1 MDGLDDLSLVLE
13 IKPQMAEA
21 DKALRN
27 LTKGLDQVDDARKK
41 IQTGLG
47 TTINSFL
54 SDIGIRLPASLAKI
68 VNLLN
73 VFGGKKAVQDDG
85 GLGGGTTRGGGSA
98 NIFGGGGKQGFGSGL
113 DLGKLMGGGE
123 EAAGGAD
130 MVAGGEAAA
139 GAEGLG
145 AALGPIGIAVGA
157 AVMGLKI
164 FTSAVITAANKAVQ
178 LAALNNPAVAER
190 FQRALL
196 DTEAVLGNRLIP
208 VVNVMTKGMRLV
220 GDILQTILPTEQD
233 IAAAMSELDPVLK
246 DLRDSAADLAPL
258 LKDQLVLA
266 LEVTVDSLRLFADEI
281 KVIAFLLKP
290 LGSGEKNQLKSSLGM
305 AASQASTVGIE
316 DISKRA
322 IEAAYGQGAAGP
334 QERSANTLDKIY
346 AFLERELGRHD
357 AAHQSAGERA
367 ESAVLGAP
375 AQFFRWLAEFG
386 R

>member
-73 VFGGKKAVQDDG
+73 VFGGKKAVADDG
-85 GLGGGTTRGGGSA
+85 GLGGGTTRGGGS
-98 NIFGGGGKQGFGSGL
+98 IFGGGGKQGFGSGL

-208 VVNVMTKGMRLV
+208 VVEFMTKGMRLV
-220 GDILQTILPTEQD
+220 GDILQTILPTEAD

-266 LEVTVDSLRLFADEI
+266 LEVTVDSLRVFADEI
-281 KVIAFLLKP
+281 KLITFLLKP
-290 LGSGEKNQLKSSLGM
+290 LGSGEKNPLKSSLGM

-322 IEAAYGQGAAGP
+322 IEAAYGQGAGGP